1 MWKGRKHGLKA
12 LPLLPNPPLAAPAR
26 SSGLSFDLGRSAL
39 LLCFS
44 VSFRKTRNI
53 TNWVI
58 ASSPVS
64 SLVNVASWCFRRL
77 YRIRLNSGK
86 HTLRLLLLPTR
97 PKNHSFL
104 SVGLEDLLDSLP
116 CGFPLGSHFT
126 TGLTHSRCV
135 ISIFP
140 PPPRLSASNSAPQA
154 PCRGDIRGGRR
165 RGRLPAA
172 PPQAQL
178 GPPEAGDSDPRVE
191 SPSGCNDSRS
201 GPCPAT
207 TKSKHSQR
215 TGRRARS
222 DQGQLPP
229 TQTALEQP
237 FRGAATSAPH
247 LPPGIE
253 ATLPS
258 PPDGHTEGVPRPAPR
273 PRAPRPAG
281 RAHLR
286 SAFSSG
292 LKCVRRCRLRA
303 CGAPP
308 ASDPAAREPDTMSG
322 SARPPAEGWPD
333 RSSTLGAAAAAFGAA
348 ATTTMARKRLRQR
361 RHRPVA
367 ARRAQ
372 PF

>member
-1 MWKGRKHGLKA
+1 MKEGGGGA
-12 LPLLPNPPLAAPAR
+12 YQPPLP
-26 SSGLSFDLGRSAL
+26 
-39 LLCFS
+39 
-44 VSFRKTRNI
+44 K
-53 TNWVI
+53 
-58 ASSPVS
+58 
-64 SLVNVASWCFRRL
+64 
-77 YRIRLNSGK
+77 LNSGRP
-86 HTLRLLLLPTR
+86 RLVTR
-97 PKNHSFL
+97 IPGL
-104 SVGLEDLLDSLP
+104 SPQAAAMTAGAVP
-116 CGFPLGSHFT
+116 A
-126 TGLTHSRCV
+126 RR
-135 ISIFP
+135 
-140 PPPRLSASNSAPQA
+140 PPRAS
-154 PCRGDIRGGRR
+154 IR
-165 RGRLPAA
+165 RG
-172 PPQAQL
+172 
-178 GPPEAGDSDPRVE
+178 
-191 SPSGCNDSRS
+191 
-201 GPCPAT
+201 
-207 TKSKHSQR
+207 
-215 TGRRARS
+215 RARS

-237 FRGAATSAPH
+237 FRGAATSAPR

-258 PPDGHTEGVPRPAPR
+258 PPDGHPEGVPRPALR